1 MSQAIA
7 QPNIDQIW
15 EWLDAVPDPEIPVI
29 SLVDL
34 GINGEGYD
42 AYRPD

>member
-1 MSQAIA
+1 MTRPSVEQV
-7 QPNIDQIW
+7 W

-34 GINGEGYD
+34 GIIRDVAWED
-42 AYRPD
+42 DTL